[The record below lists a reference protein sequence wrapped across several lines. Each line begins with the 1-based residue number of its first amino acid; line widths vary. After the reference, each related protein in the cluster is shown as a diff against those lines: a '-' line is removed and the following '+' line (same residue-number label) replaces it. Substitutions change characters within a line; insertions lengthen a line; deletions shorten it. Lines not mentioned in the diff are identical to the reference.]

1 MPAWREES
9 DILKWFRRIP
19 LLVRIPLLSAIMI
32 FAIAMLVTQIAVF
45 SLSKQYEQLTER
57 VGQVYLDGLSA
68 SVLSAYRQND
78 LEGINLALR
87 QSLDFYLGIVD
98 RQLAL
103 IDKDAGIIAHVSGP
117 NLEATTHPP
126 DAIFQTPKGHAYEPE
141 SQSMWVWRELGE
153 SGIIAANLDLS
164 EYAQKRSALHL
175 QLVLVGA
182 LMSIAAALGGY
193 VAIRRMQRPL
203 RTINEHLSNAV
214 AFGPQKIEEA
224 HIPKDDEEASTLMQ
238 SYNRMTM
245 AVQDR
250 ERLSEQLAKQDQ
262 QALLGRI
269 AATLAHE
276 LRNPLTGMMTA
287 LQTIRMYGENTRS
300 RNEALDFI
308 DRGIQSLQG
317 VAEATLKT
325 YRPSAPG
332 PDLESQDLY
341 DVLLLVEPHAAR
353 KKVSAIHHLSPFS
366 PVKLDAFKIR
376 QIALNLL
383 LNAIQSAPAASTV
396 TLEASFREDVFTM
409 KVSDE
414 GAGLP
419 RHVRN
424 FLLAEDDVLSDRSL
438 GLEIVR
444 RLTLDMNGEIAV
456 YSQEDRGSTI
466 ELRFPIMENDT
477 Q

>member
-1 MPAWREES
+1 
-9 DILKWFRRIP
+9 
-19 LLVRIPLLSAIMI
+19 MI
-32 FAIAMLVTQIAVF
+32 FAIAMLVTQISIF

-68 SVLSAYRQND
+68 SVLPAYRQND
-78 LEGINLALR
+78 LEGVNLALR

-98 RQLAL
+98 RQLTL
-103 IDKDAGIIAHVSGP
+103 IDKDTGIIAHVSGP
-117 NLEATTHPP
+117 NLEATTPPP
-126 DAIFQTPKGHAYEPE
+126 DDIFRAPKGYAYELE
-141 SQSMWVWRELGE
+141 SQSMWVWRELE
-153 SGIIAANLDLS
+153 KSGIIAANLDLS
-164 EYAQKRSALHL
+164 EYAQKRSVLHL
-175 QLVLVGA
+175 QLLLASA
-182 LMSIAAALGGY
+182 LMSVVAALGGY
-193 VAIRRMQRPL
+193 IVIRRMQRPL

-214 AFGPQKIEEA
+214 AFGPQKIEESS
-224 HIPKDDEEASTLMQ
+224 IPKDDEETSTLMHA
-238 SYNRMTM
+238 YNRMTM

-262 QALLGRI
+262 
-269 AATLAHE
+269 
-276 LRNPLTGMMTA
+276 LTGMMTA

-300 RNEALDFI
+300 RSEALDFI

-332 PDLESQDLY
+332 PDLESQDLH

-353 KKVSAIHHLSPFS
+353 KRVHAVHHLSPFS
-366 PVKLDAFKIR
+366 SVRLDAFKIR

-383 LNAIQSAPAASTV
+383 LNAVESSPAGGIVS
-396 TLEASFREDVFTM
+396 LEASYGDNVFTM

-414 GAGLP
+414 GEGLP
-419 RHVRN
+419 QHVRN
-424 FLLAEDDVLSDRSL
+424 FLLAEDTPLSDRSL

-444 RLTLDMNGEIAV
+444 RLTQDMGGDITV
-456 YSQEDRGSTI
+456 YNQEGRDSTI
-466 ELRFPIMENDT
+466 ELRFPIMENT

>member
-1 MPAWREES
+1 
-9 DILKWFRRIP
+9 
-19 LLVRIPLLSAIMI
+19 MI
-32 FAIAMLVTQIAVF
+32 FVIAMLVTQIAIF

-68 SVLSAYRQND
+68 SVLPAYRQND
-78 LEGINLALR
+78 LAGVNLALR

-98 RQLAL
+98 RQLTL
-103 IDKDAGIIAHVSGP
+103 IDKDTGIIAHVSGP
-117 NLEATTHPP
+117 NLEATTPPP
-126 DAIFQTPKGHAYEPE
+126 DDIFRAPKGYAYELE
-141 SQSMWVWRELGE
+141 SQSMWVWRELE
-153 SGIIAANLDLS
+153 KSGVIAANLDLS
-164 EYAQKRSALHL
+164 EYAQKRSVLHL
-175 QLVLVGA
+175 QLLLASA
-182 LMSIAAALGGY
+182 LMSVVAALGGY
-193 VAIRRMQRPL
+193 IVIRRMQRPL

-214 AFGPQKIEEA
+214 AFGPQKIEESS
-224 HIPKDDEEASTLMQ
+224 IPKDDEETSTLMHA
-238 SYNRMTM
+238 YNRMTM

-300 RNEALDFI
+300 RSEALDFI

-332 PDLESQDLY
+332 PFLESQDLH

-353 KKVSAIHHLSPFS
+353 KRVSAVHHLSPFS
-366 PVKLDAFKIR
+366 SVRLDAFKIR

-383 LNAIQSAPAASTV
+383 LNAIESSPASGIV
-396 TLEASFREDVFTM
+396 SLEASYGDNVFTM

-414 GAGLP
+414 GEGLP
-419 RHVRN
+419 QHVRN
-424 FLLAEDDVLSDRSL
+424 FLLAEDTPLSDRSL

-444 RLTLDMNGEIAV
+444 RLTQDMGGDITV
-456 YSQEDRGSTI
+456 YNQEGRDSTI
-466 ELRFPIMENDT
+466 ELRFPIMENT

>member
-1 MPAWREES
+1 M
-9 DILKWFRRIP
+9 KWLRRIP
-19 LLVRIPLLSAIMI
+19 LLVRIPLLSAIKI

-68 SVLSAYRQND
+68 SVLPAYRQND
-78 LEGINLALR
+78 LEGINRALR

-103 IDKDAGIIAHVSGP
+103 IDEDTGTIAHVSGP
-117 NLEATTHPP
+117 NLEATTPP
-126 DAIFQTPKGHAYEPE
+126 PAAITQTPKGHAYEPE

-175 QLVLVGA
+175 QLLLVSA
-182 LMSIAAALGGY
+182 LMSIVAALGGY
-193 VAIRRMQRPL
+193 IVIRRMQRPL
-203 RTINEHLSNAV
+203 RIINEHLSSAV
-214 AFGPQKIEEA
+214 AFGPQKIEESN
-224 HIPKDDEEASTLMQ
+224 IPKDDEETSTLMQ
-238 SYNRMTM
+238 AYNRMTT
-245 AVQDR
+245 AVEDR

-287 LQTIRMYGENTRS
+287 LQTIRMYGENTHSRS
-300 RNEALDFI
+300 EALDFI

-353 KKVSAIHHLSPFS
+353 KTVHAIHHLAPFPS
-366 PVKLDAFKIR
+366 IKLDAFKIR
-376 QIALNLL
+376 QISLNLL
-383 LNAIQSAPAASTV
+383 LNAVQSSPAGGTV
-396 TLEASFREDVFTM
+396 ALEASYRDDVFTM

-414 GAGLP
+414 GEGLP
-419 RHVRN
+419 QHVRN
-424 FLLAEDDVLSDRSL
+424 FLLAEDAALSDRSL

-444 RLTLDMNGEIAV
+444 RLTQDMNGEIAV
-456 YSQEDRGSTI
+456 YKQEGQGSTI
-466 ELRFPIMENDT
+466 ELRFPLMEINT

>member
-1 MPAWREES
+1 
-9 DILKWFRRIP
+9 
-19 LLVRIPLLSAIMI
+19 MI
-32 FAIAMLVTQIAVF
+32 FAIAMLVTQIAIF

-68 SVLSAYRQND
+68 SVLPAYRQND
-78 LEGINLALR
+78 LEGVNLALR

-98 RQLAL
+98 RQLTL
-103 IDKDAGIIAHVSGP
+103 IDKDTGIVAHVSGP
-117 NLEATTHPP
+117 NLEATTPPP
-126 DAIFQTPKGHAYEPE
+126 DDISRAPKGYAYEPE
-141 SQSMWVWRELGE
+141 SQSMWVWRELGK

-164 EYAQKRSALHL
+164 EYAQKRSVLHL
-175 QLVLVGA
+175 QLLLASA
-182 LMSIAAALGGY
+182 LMSVVAALGGY
-193 VAIRRMQRPL
+193 IVIRRMQRPL

-214 AFGPQKIEEA
+214 AFGPQKIEESS
-224 HIPKDDEEASTLMQ
+224 IPKDDEETSTLMHA
-238 SYNRMTM
+238 YNRMTM

-300 RNEALDFI
+300 RGEALDFI

-332 PDLESQDLY
+332 PDLESQDLH

-353 KKVSAIHHLSPFS
+353 KRVNAVHHLSPFS
-366 PVKLDAFKIR
+366 SVKLDAFKIR

-383 LNAIQSAPAASTV
+383 LNAVESSPASGIV
-396 TLEASFREDVFTM
+396 SLEASYVDNVFTM

-414 GAGLP
+414 GEGLP
-419 RHVRN
+419 QHVRN
-424 FLLAEDDVLSDRSL
+424 FLLAEDTPLSDRSL

-444 RLTLDMNGEIAV
+444 SLTQDMGGDITV
-456 YSQEDRGSTI
+456 YNQEGRDSTI
-466 ELRFPIMENDT
+466 ELRFPIVENST

>member
-1 MPAWREES
+1 M
-9 DILKWFRRIP
+9 KWFRRIP

-68 SVLSAYRQND
+68 SVLPAYRKND
-78 LEGINLALR
+78 SEGIDRALR

-98 RQLAL
+98 RQLVL
-103 IDKDAGIIAHVSGP
+103 IDEDIGIMAHVSGP
-117 NLEATTHPP
+117 NLEATTPPP
-126 DAIFQTPKGHAYEPE
+126 DAISHASKGYFYEPE

-153 SGIIAANLDLS
+153 SGVIAANLDLS

-175 QLVLVGA
+175 QLVLIGA
-182 LMSIAAALGGY
+182 LMSIVAAFGGY
-193 VAIRRMQRPL
+193 IVIRRMQRPL
-203 RTINEHLSNAV
+203 RIINEHLSSAV
-214 AFGPQKIEEA
+214 AFGPQEIEEL
-224 HIPKDDEEASTLMQ
+224 HIPKDDEETSTLMQ
-238 SYNRMTM
+238 AYNRMTT

-276 LRNPLTGMMTA
+276 LRNPLAGMMTA
-287 LQTIRMYGENTRS
+287 LQTIRMYGENDRI
-300 RNEALDFI
+300 RGEALDFI

-332 PDLESQDLY
+332 PDLESRDLH
-341 DVLLLVEPHAAR
+341 DVLLLVDPHAAR
-353 KKVSAIHHLSPFS
+353 KRVNAAHHLSPFS
-366 PVKLDAFKIR
+366 SVKLDAFKIR

-383 LNAIQSAPAASTV
+383 LNAIQSSPAGGTV
-396 TLEASFREDVFTM
+396 ALEASYRDNVFTM

-414 GAGLP
+414 GEGLP
-419 RHVRN
+419 QHARN
-424 FLLAEDDVLSDRSL
+424 FLLAGDAVLSDRSL

-444 RLTLDMNGEIAV
+444 RLTQDMKGEIAV
-456 YSQEDRGSTI
+456 YNQGGRGSTI
-466 ELRFPIMENDT
+466 ELRFPLMEIGT

>member
-1 MPAWREES
+1 M
-9 DILKWFRRIP
+9 KWFRRIP

-68 SVLSAYRQND
+68 SVLPAYRKND
-78 LEGINLALR
+78 SEGIDRALR

-98 RQLAL
+98 RQLVL
-103 IDKDAGIIAHVSGP
+103 IDEDVGIMAHVSGP
-117 NLEATTHPP
+117 NLEATTPPP
-126 DAIFQTPKGHAYEPE
+126 DAISLASKGYFYEPE

-175 QLVLVGA
+175 QLVLIGA
-182 LMSIAAALGGY
+182 LMSIVAAFVGY
-193 VAIRRMQRPL
+193 IVIRRMQRPL

-214 AFGPQKIEEA
+214 AFGPQEIEES
-224 HIPKDDEEASTLMQ
+224 HIPKDDEETSTLMQ
-238 SYNRMTM
+238 AYNRMTT

-276 LRNPLTGMMTA
+276 LRNPLAGMMTA
-287 LQTIRMYGENTRS
+287 LQTIRMYGENDRI
-300 RNEALDFI
+300 RGEALDFI
-308 DRGIQSLQG
+308 DRGVQSLQG
-317 VAEATLKT
+317 VAEATLKA

-332 PDLESQDLY
+332 PDLESRDLH
-341 DVLLLVEPHAAR
+341 DVLLLVDPHAAR
-353 KKVSAIHHLSPFS
+353 KRVNAAHHLSPFS
-366 PVKLDAFKIR
+366 SVKLDAFKIR

-383 LNAIQSAPAASTV
+383 LNAIQSSPAGGTV
-396 TLEASFREDVFTM
+396 ALEASYRDNVFTM

-414 GAGLP
+414 GEGLP
-419 RHVRN
+419 QHVRN
-424 FLLAEDDVLSDRSL
+424 FLLAGDAVLSDRSL

-444 RLTLDMNGEIAV
+444 RLTQDMKGEIAV
-456 YSQEDRGSTI
+456 YNQGGRGSTI
-466 ELRFPIMENDT
+466 ELRFPLTEIDT